1 MVEEADILAEL
12 EHAQAGI
19 EALDF
24 EDATETDDQ
33 PVDETLAKLCVD
45 AFQVSIPTFMQHW
58 HTFEDMQAYMN
69 SFGETHGFKIKHK
82 QKDAEWLPPHQQPIA
97 PQQLSG
103 HPQPSSAKHPSVNSY
118 SWTLL

>member
-12 EHAQAGI
+12 QHAQTGI

-45 AFQVSIPTFMQHW
+45 AFQVSTPTFMKHW
-58 HTFEDMQAYMN
+58 HTRGHASIHDLLWRDSWFQDQTQA
-69 SFGETHGFKIKHK
+69 ETRSM
-82 QKDAEWLPPHQQPIA
+82 A
-97 PQQLSG
+97 PTTSTAYC
-103 HPQPSSAKHPSVNSY
+103 SSAAQRPSTTIISQTPVSQ
-118 SWTLL
+118 LV